1 MKIREYLDVTPQ
13 PTVVRLDHLQD
24 NNAEWIR
31 DSYYITGDTRSHLEA
46 LRVLLSKD
54 TGCGIFLIGHYGSGK
69 SHFLAYV
76 TQQLR
81 DQAFSARNPSVLP
94 ISLLN
99 YKAAQSLES
108 IVERELE
115 IAESQSDRR
124 TVWKNIA
131 GRFPAGLLL
140 VMDELSEYLRSKP
153 TAESFNEDLRF
164 LQFLGEWAQAQP
176 LWVLAALQEQIEHT
190 GEIEYDLFRKIKDR
204 YPFRFLLTPSHVRD
218 LIAERIMRKRPSYA
232 RAVESLALELKKVY
246 PDSLVNYA
254 EFCEI
259 YPLHPVTLELLE
271 EVRDRFSQARGIID
285 FVLTQLLGNEARGI
299 APFLDKP
306 WGHLLTPDTIVD
318 HFADLF
324 EVQQEFLP
332 IAQKV
337 LPYFRSQIPDLF
349 QNKVQQDL
357 AWRVLKLMILVHL
370 SPRREAL
377 DADEAAQWLLF
388 KVSSIDPEKNRDII
402 RKVLDTL
409 AHRGSFV
416 KQQGAQFRLDLEDDS
431 KEYLDQLV
439 SKTAGEIQTRG
450 DSIFESLL
458 PALEQADFNPF
469 ALPRDRWHTF
479 RVRWHFHDWEMQ
491 LFFGGGMPPQR
502 TGLALQIGLPWG
514 PPADG
519 ACARIVPSRIE
530 PNPDILEL
538 AALHYLK
545 DRPLPARVLSRIQER
560 VASRSP
566 WFRSIVRT
574 SYMEAA
580 LIDATGAKATP
591 PLQSQSSLLGGHKE
605 WLNTYGEW
613 LLRQTYPLFE
623 RFAPGSGPLPKE
635 AYRQFMKSASKL
647 IWFRWASCSER
658 DRNTS

>member
-1 MKIREYLDVTPQ
+1 LKIREYLDVTPQ

-108 IVERELE
+108 IVEGELE

-124 TVWKNIA
+124 TVWKNVA

-204 YPFRFLLTPSHVRD
+204 YPFRFLLTPSHVRH
-218 LIAERIMRKRPSYA
+218 LIAERIMRKRPSYP

-246 PDSLVNYA
+246 QDSMVNYA

-337 LPYFRSQIPDLF
+337 LPYF
-349 QNKVQQDL
+349 
-357 AWRVLKLMILVHL
+357 
-370 SPRREAL
+370 
-377 DADEAAQWLLF
+377 
-388 KVSSIDPEKNRDII
+388 
-402 RKVLDTL
+402 
-409 AHRGSFV
+409 
-416 KQQGAQFRLDLEDDS
+416 
-431 KEYLDQLV
+431 
-439 SKTAGEIQTRG
+439 
-450 DSIFESLL
+450 
-458 PALEQADFNPF
+458 
-469 ALPRDRWHTF
+469 
-479 RVRWHFHDWEMQ
+479 
-491 LFFGGGMPPQR
+491 
-502 TGLALQIGLPWG
+502 
-514 PPADG
+514 
-519 ACARIVPSRIE
+519 
-530 PNPDILEL
+530 
-538 AALHYLK
+538 
-545 DRPLPARVLSRIQER
+545 
-560 VASRSP
+560 
-566 WFRSIVRT
+566 
-574 SYMEAA
+574 
-580 LIDATGAKATP
+580 
-591 PLQSQSSLLGGHKE
+591 
-605 WLNTYGEW
+605 
-613 LLRQTYPLFE
+613 
-623 RFAPGSGPLPKE
+623 
-635 AYRQFMKSASKL
+635 
-647 IWFRWASCSER
+647 
-658 DRNTS
+658 